1 MFYRRSPIRL
11 LLLIGA
17 GVFIGMILTGGF
29 EAVTTLAMIPFLI
42 LAFAFKMLLFVMLF
56 GFIFGAVKR
65 HGYEGGYRSRRRPRQ
80 SDDWMDEAR
89 TWWNRH
95 EGRRRTESKPDKSD
109 ADRFAD
115 WHRMAHARREV
126 DEHAPPIDDL
136 NDQY

>member
-11 LLLIGA
+11 MLMIGA
-17 GVFIGMILTGGF
+17 GVFIGMMLTGGF

-42 LAFAFKMLLFVMLF
+42 LAFAFKMLLFFMLF
-56 GFIFGAVKR
+56 SFIFGAVKR
-65 HGYEGGYRSRRRPRQ
+65 HRYESDHRSRKRSAK

-95 EGRRRTESKPDKSD
+95 EGRTRTESKPGESD

-115 WHRMAHARREV
+115 WHQMAHARREV
-126 DEHAPPIDDL
+126 DEHAPPVDD
-136 NDQY
+136 

>member
-11 LLLIGA
+11 MMLIGA
-17 GVFIGMILTGGF
+17 GVLIGMMLTGGF
-29 EAVTTLAMIPFLI
+29 EAVTTLAMIPFLV
-42 LAFAFKMLLFVMLF
+42 LAFAFKMLLFFMLF

-65 HGYEGGYRSRRRPRQ
+65 HGYEGDHRSRRRSRP

-95 EGRRRTESKPDKSD
+95 EGRRRPESKPDESD
-109 ADRFAD
+109 ADRFAE

-126 DEHAPPIDDL
+126 DEHTPPVDDL